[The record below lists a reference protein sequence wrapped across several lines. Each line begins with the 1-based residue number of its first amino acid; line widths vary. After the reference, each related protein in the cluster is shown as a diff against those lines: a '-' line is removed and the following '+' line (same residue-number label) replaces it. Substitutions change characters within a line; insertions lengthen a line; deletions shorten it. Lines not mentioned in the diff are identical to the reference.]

1 MKKKLIEARE
11 LAFSNADAIVNL
23 AVTEERAMTA
33 EEQTQVTDFQEEVRS
48 LDAQIKT
55 VEAQETLRAA
65 AATKVPAV
73 HGNERTQ
80 ATSEKKIIQEFN
92 IIKALRAAAGLEE
105 LSGAEKELDTEARN
119 EMRASNIPIGK
130 GISVPAFAMNTRAD
144 EQVVNPPAQGGY
156 TVQTSIAEVVSI
168 LRPNI
173 AIRDAGAT
181 FLTGLNGNVAFPPQD
196 TGAVATWKTEIA
208 ELDQG
213 TQTYSD
219 ATLTPKRLGAF
230 TPISLQ
236 LLEQSSIA
244 MQQFVTNDLSMAVG
258 EALEK
263 AVYNGSGLAGEPEGI
278 IGQLPAGQILDQG
291 ATGSELTFDD
301 LVTLEALVAN
311 ANAERGNLAYIT
323 DSAVRGVLKT
333 ERKDAGSGIMTWPT
347 PIGSNILNGRPAF
360 ISNNIPNDLV
370 LSTSSG
376 LSAMIYGNWADCL
389 VGNWGGA
396 NFVVDPYTRSTAGQ
410 VVIVVNTFWDI
421 LLRRIASFSAAT
433 AIITPQSTVA

>member
-11 LAFSNADAIVNL
+11 LAMTSANAIADAAENEKRSM
-23 AVTEERAMTA
+23 TEEEMTNLRAFHADIERLDGEITVA
-33 EEQTQVTDFQEEVRS
+33 EKQES
-48 LDAQIKT
+48 
-55 VEAQETLRAA
+55 LRAA
-65 AATKVPAV
+65 SATKIPAV
-73 HGNERTQ
+73 HGGNPAQ
-80 ATSEKKIIQEFN
+80 AAADKKIIREFS
-92 IIKALRAAAGLEE
+92 IIKALRAAAGIEE
-105 LSGAEKELDTEARN
+105 LSGAEKEMDTEARL
-119 EMRASNIPIGK
+119 EMKRSNIPVGK
-130 GISVPAFAMNTRAD
+130 GVSVPAFAMDTRAD
-144 EQVVNPPAQGGY
+144 EQVVTPPAQGGY

-213 TQTYSD
+213 IQTYSD
-219 ATLTPKRLGAF
+219 AVLTPKRLGAF

-244 MQQFVTNDLSMAVG
+244 MQAFVTNDLSMAVG

-263 AVYNGSGLAGEPEGI
+263 AIYNGSGIAPEPNGI

-291 ATGSELTFDD
+291 AVGTELTFDD

-323 DSAVRGVLKT
+323 NSAVRGSLKT

-347 PIGSNILNGRPAF
+347 PVGSNILNGRPAF
-360 ISNNIPNDLV
+360 ISNNMPDDLV

-376 LSAMIYGNWADCL
+376 LSAMIYGNWSDCL
-389 VGNWGGA
+389 LGNWGGA
-396 NFVVDPYTRSTAGQ
+396 NFIVDPYTRATAGQ